1 MSSEWRS
8 TQRVIWWEKRVGMR
22 LERGVKGTLVERVIA
37 DVFRVEVHPTRYLV
51 GEEAGERGC

>member
-22 LERGVKGTLVERVIA
+22 LERGVRGDVSGDGDSRCLQSGGPPNALSRGRRGLVC
-37 DVFRVEVHPTRYLV
+37 D
-51 GEEAGERGC
+51 

>member
-1 MSSEWRS
+1 M
-8 TQRVIWWEKRVGMR
+8 
-22 LERGVKGTLVERVIA
+22 ERVIA